1 VSKQFSQS
9 ANPAGYAALP
19 NDWVVRIS
27 DVIDSRAA
35 IAARQK
41 KLKNF
46 LGSGAIC
53 EISDALSGGH
63 HLCTFGGNGAG
74 FVVAPPQAECVTVT
88 LSRVTAWT
96 ARDMNLDVRVGMIS
110 ITEIRASNCD
120 IQVAY
125 WQAPNH
131 IRYALFAS
139 GGLEWT

>member
-1 VSKQFSQS
+1 LV
-9 ANPAGYAALP
+9 
-19 NDWVVRIS
+19 
-27 DVIDSRAA
+27 
-35 IAARQK
+35 
-41 KLKNF
+41 
-46 LGSGAIC
+46 GSGAIC
-53 EISDALSGGH
+53 EISNALSGGL
-63 HLCTFGGNGAG
+63 HLCTFGGNDAV
-74 FVVAPPQAECVTVT
+74 FVVAPSQTECVTVT
-88 LSRVTAWT
+88 LSRVTARA

>member
-1 VSKQFSQS
+1 MSNQFSQS
-9 ANPAGYAALP
+9 ANPAGYVALS

-27 DVIDSRAA
+27 DVIDPRAA

-53 EISDALSGGH
+53 DISDALSRGH
-63 HLCTFGGNGAG
+63 HLCTFGGNGAE

-125 WQAPNH
+125 
-131 IRYALFAS
+131 
-139 GGLEWT
+139 